1 MMTISSRDFMSF
13 LKLLCLEK
21 TLGGSTLRMGWE
33 NEGIPGLSSFS
44 WLWADEQD

>member
-33 NEGIPGLSSFS
+33 KEGARGDLDRSPGGF
-44 WLWADEQD
+44 